1 MQNFYKRL
9 IEERE
14 RLGFKKGD
22 IARAGGVANST
33 YTKYEDGSRVPDAE
47 FLAAIAAAGAD
58 VQYILTGI
66 RTANAV
72 TEPANHYAP
81 LNQRERDLLDNYRHI
96 ADEEGKRYVE
106 RSALLARG
114 PDTRDETQSRIN
126 KKRA

>member
-9 IEERE
+9 VEERE

-66 RTANAV
+66 RAGGTV
-72 TEPANHYAP
+72 TEPANSYNA
-81 LNQRERDLLDNYRHI
+81 LNRRERDLIDNYRHI
-96 ADEEGKRYVE
+96 ADEEGRRYVE
-106 RSALLARG
+106 KSALLAVKA
-114 PDTRDETQSRIN
+114 DQDETQSRT